1 MGMVGGLVVDGHPT
15 WLSGDWYG
23 GTWDSRNIKDNLTL
37 LRLIAAYQM
46 IHILTWIN
54 GRWYDG
60 IWNNGTWNDGR
71 WYDTWNNENIRVP
84 GIMVV
89 GTMDNFQEEY
99 G

>member
-1 MGMVGGLVVDGHPT
+1 MPYNRSRWWFGIKEYGNVVGGLVVDVSGT

-46 IHILTWIN
+46 IHITWIN

-71 WYDTWNNENIRVP
+71 WYDGIWNN
-84 GIMVV
+84 
-89 GTMDNFQEEY
+89 GTW
-99 G
+99 